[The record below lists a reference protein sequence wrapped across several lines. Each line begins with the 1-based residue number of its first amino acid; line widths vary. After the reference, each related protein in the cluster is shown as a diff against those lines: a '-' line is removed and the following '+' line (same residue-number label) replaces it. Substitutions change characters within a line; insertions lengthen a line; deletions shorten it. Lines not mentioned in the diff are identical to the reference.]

1 MGFEQAGLSLRPH
14 MEVNQIHSVLS
25 LVEVNAGL
33 AVLHVY
39 AFMPC
44 TVAALCDAR

>member
-1 MGFEQAGLSLRPH
+1 

-33 AVLHVY
+33 AVLPVY

-44 TVAALCDAR
+44 TVAALWDAHSQNRRSYAKYA